1 MNKKQ
6 NKFVKV
12 AVSLFVFSLLFTGAK
27 PNVTLAETCSANTT
41 QSFVSDSNTKIV
53 GDGNAVPTYNLN
65 PDWTASIPGATWIW
79 STYKVVNPLVN
90 TTVRFQKDFNI
101 TDSNISSATLY
112 FAADNGF
119 KVTLN
124 GAFLFQS
131 DQNGVD
137 SAFIKELQ
145 KTVNITSQAHTGSNT
160 IIFEIT
166 NFGSPGTT
174 PESNPAGLLYK
185 IDVNSKNCTN
195 PPQVC
200 QDPTATNFGGALP
213 CTYPAPTCQDPNA
226 TNYHGALPC
235 TYPAPTCQ
243 DPSALNYHGT
253 LPCRYTQPPQTCQ
266 DPSASNYGGTPPC
279 TYPPQV
285 CQDPSANNYHGALPC
300 TYPPQRC
307 QDPSADN
314 YHGNLPCTYAPQVCQ
329 DTSALNYHGTLPC
342 RYSQN
347 NNNPGNINNNNNTN
361 NNNPIINISL
371 PNGGN
376 NNTQTCG
383 DPSALNYNGVIPCRY
398 NTYIQTCQDPS
409 ASNYGGTL
417 PCRYSGF
424 TNNQPTVTISADQSS
439 VAFNGATFVRW
450 YTTNATSCFASG
462 GSVGWAGAKSI
473 GPGSFYT
480 GSLTGARTY
489 SISCSNS
496 FGSASDS
503 TTVTVRSNTTTVVTN
518 NPPASSLVL
527 ITSSV
532 DRNQPIVPTID
543 NTRPHPGD
551 EINYT
556 VSYQNIGTGSI
567 TNLTLQVPLPPE
579 VDYLFSNPSNPTFFG
594 NTLTFNLGTLR
605 ANGQGTVTV
614 RVRVRQDIPPGV
626 NLNFPA
632 ILSYTNPGGQTQSV
646 NANVSAQ
653 VFSEPTTTPPTTNLG
668 ANVFGAGYL
677 PNNVFGWLFLVI
689 LVLLLVYLGKYLF
702 GTPRQPRYLLPTPQP
717 YMPYQP
723 VYPPQY
729 QQPPQQ
735 NTILN

>member
-1 MNKKQ
+1 MDYMNKKQ

-417 PCRYSGF
+417 PCRY
-424 TNNQPTVTISADQSS
+424 N
-439 VAFNGATFVRW
+439 TFVNVVRPVI
-450 YTTNATSCFASG
+450 TT
-462 GSVGWAGAKSI
+462 
-473 GPGSFYT
+473 
-480 GSLTGARTY
+480 
-489 SISCSNS
+489 
-496 FGSASDS
+496 S
-503 TTVTVRSNTTTVVTN
+503 TTTR
-518 NPPASSLVL
+518 PPASSLVL

-735 NTILN
+735 NVVK